1 MRVSRAAAALG
12 AVLLLSAC
20 TPDAGTSPDRPDPQ
34 LFESNVDVDTPELR
48 TLKRQIGLEQ
58 CPDPAGSDGGL
69 PDVTLPCLG
78 GGPST
83 SLAALDGPLV
93 LNLWAQWCGPCREEL
108 PYYQRLHREAGDRLQ
123 VLGLDFMDTQPA
135 AALEL
140 LGQSGVTYPSFAD
153 PGGET
158 EADLR
163 VRGLPVVV
171 LVDESGE
178 VVFNRS
184 MVVRSYDDLRD
195 LVEEHL
201 DVRL

>member
-1 MRVSRAAAALG
+1 MSWSRTVAALG

-20 TPDAGTSPDRPDPQ
+20 TADTGSSPEPEGQ
-34 LFESNVDVDTPELR
+34 VFESNVDVDTPELR
-48 TLKRQIGLEQ
+48 KLKRQVGLEQ
-58 CPDPAGSDGGL
+58 CPDGAASDGGL
-69 PDVTLPCLG
+69 PDITLPCLG

-83 SLAALDGPLV
+83 SLATLDGPLV

-108 PYYQRLHREAGDRLQ
+108 PYYQRLHQKADGRVR

-140 LGQSGVTYPSFAD
+140 LRESGVSYPSFAD
-153 PGGET
+153 PGGEV
-158 EADLR
+158 EAALR
-163 VRGLPVVV
+163 VRGLPVLV
-171 LVDESGE
+171 LVDESGA

-184 MVVRSYDDLRD
+184 MVVRSYAELRD

-201 DVRL
+201 DVTL